1 MNTEEG
7 YWTPE
12 PDPPKQAQPEQGAAP
27 AGDDGEDDGEEALA
41 DDIAQFTTVEQSGP
55 WLLAYLVAR
64 RVLPDQGHGVG
75 FGQQSKKCFSRN
87 VFLRISARE
96 FAERADT
103 SARRVMALW
112 RAWNRL
118 AEATDGLFPHALDL
132 QPGEQIELP
141 DLKKYPFYGK
151 DGYYRG
157 WETRNMSAERRENV
171 EREAEASGI
180 RPSAITYVIT
190 HPSAVKNALLA
201 DESTRAAARDALA
214 EFDARQASADAA
226 DREAADGV
234 AAQRSGEFD
243 AHRSEREAIAA
254 AARAARD
261 GTEADASMEVFN
273 AIGEIKMAAARAL
286 ARLSKQHINFTPERA
301 EAIAELC
308 DGVET
313 AIAAVRDLATGA
325 ALDDAALAAFLDDN
339 GGLR

>member
-12 PDPPKQAQPEQGAAP
+12 PDPPKQAQLEQGTAP
-27 AGDDGEDDGEEALA
+27 TGDDGEEALA
-41 DDIAQFTTVEQSGP
+41 DDIAQFTSIEQSGP
-55 WLLAYLVAR
+55 WMLAYLVAR
-64 RVLPDQGHGVG
+64 RVLPGEGDGVG
-75 FGQQSKKCFSRN
+75 FEQESTKCFGRN
-87 VFLRISARE
+87 TFLRISARE
-96 FAERADT
+96 FAKRADT
-103 SARRVMALW
+103 SAKRVMALW

-132 QPGEQIELP
+132 QPGEQTELP

-157 WETRNMSAERRENV
+157 WETRNMSAERRENI

-201 DESTRAAARDALA
+201 DETTRAAARDALA

-226 DREAADGV
+226 DREAADAV
-234 AAQRSGEFD
+234 AAQRTGEFD
-243 AHRSEREAIAA
+243 AHRSERESIAA
-254 AARAARD
+254 AARAARN
-261 GTEADASMEVFN
+261 GNQADASMEVFN

-325 ALDDAALAAFLDDN
+325 ALDDAALAAFLDDS